1 MLEKCGSLSF
11 DEIEGLKAW
20 QDINKIRLVESSTP
34 SLSSSFEIENLVAAE
49 HLED

>member
-1 MLEKCGSLSF
+1 MLEKCGSLSII
-11 DEIEGLKAW
+11 DEIETWL
-20 QDINKIRLVESSTP
+20 DINKIRLVESSTP